1 MASQAKVSRIA
12 INQIL
17 FATDFS
23 LASENALRYATAL
36 ARRYESTL
44 HILHVL
50 PTVVPTIVGDGYPIG
65 DVAVLR
71 NAEQSM
77 AQLDALDDVRT
88 VPHEVAIG
96 SADPGEAIV
105 RQAADKHID
114 LIVIGTHGYGGTD
127 KLLLGSTAEKVI
139 RHATCPVLTRGP
151 HAPAPAS
158 SDKFEHILYATDFFS
173 GSSRALIY
181 AVALAEE
188 DRSDLTLLHV
198 IESKPGSQDE
208 LLRWR
213 YQDREH
219 LSRMLPPDAHLARQP
234 EFDVERG
241 VPHEE
246 ILRLA
251 EIKGAD
257 LIVMG
262 SHFGGRVATH
272 VPWSTLHHVLSL
284 ARCPVLTVLGE

>member
-12 INQIL
+12 LNQIL

-23 LASENALRYATAL
+23 SASESALRYAVAL
-36 ARRYESTL
+36 AKRYESTL
-44 HILHVL
+44 HIVHVL
-50 PTVVPTIVGDGYPIG
+50 PTVVPTVVGDGYPVG

-77 AQLDALDDVRT
+77 AQLMALEEVRT
-88 VPHEVAIG
+88 VPHKVAMD

-105 RQAADKHID
+105 RHAAHDHID
-114 LIVIGTHGYGGTD
+114 LIVMGTHGYGGTD
-127 KLLLGSTAEKVI
+127 KLFLGSTAEKVI
-139 RHATCPVLTRGP
+139 RHAACPVLTRGP
-151 HAPAPAS
+151 HALVPAS
-158 SDKFEHILYATDFFS
+158 DRFEHILYATDFFA
-173 GSSRALIY
+173 GSSQALVY

-188 DRSDLTLLHV
+188 DRADLTLLHV
-198 IESKPGSQDE
+198 IESHPGSQDE

-213 YQDREH
+213 HQDREH
-219 LSRMLPPDAHLARQP
+219 LSRMLPPDAHLDRQP
-234 EFDVERG
+234 EFDIERG
-241 VPHEE
+241 TPHEE

-262 SHFGGRVATH
+262 SHYGGRAATH
-272 VPWSTLHHVLSL
+272 VPWTTLHHVLSL
-284 ARCPVLTVLGE
+284 ARCPVLTVRGE